1 MRGQRSDTLA
11 RVSVLP
17 PGIRTFKP
25 RRGRVTSRQAEG
37 LRDGADFLVE
47 LGDSDPTAL
56 LGEYDRVFLDIGF
69 GMGDTVE
76 PFALAQPDIGI
87 LAIDIH
93 TPGIGDLLHRCAHTP
108 LPNVRVMSADA
119 LEVLPLIAP
128 ASLAGVR
135 SYFPDPWPKAR
146 HHKRRLVQQPVLDLV
161 ASRVRPNS
169 SWHLATD
176 WAEYAEV
183 MIQEFAA
190 NPHWT
195 GGVIDRPEW
204 RPMTRFERTGL
215 EQGRAS
221 VDLWFTRVD
230 A

>member
-1 MRGQRSDTLA
+1 M
-11 RVSVLP
+11 SVLP

-25 RRGRVTSRQAEG
+25 RRGRVTARQSEG
-37 LRDGADFLVE
+37 LRDGAGFLIE
-47 LGDSDPTAL
+47 LCDSDPTLQLA
-56 LGEYDRVFLDIGF
+56 GYGDIVLDIGF

-76 PFALAQPDIGI
+76 PFALAAPETGI

-128 ASLAGVR
+128 GSLAGVR

-161 ASRVRPNS
+161 ASRVREGG

-176 WAEYAEV
+176 WTEYAEAMLEAFSV
-183 MIQEFAA
+183 NA
-190 NPHWT
+190 HWS
-195 GGVIDRPEW
+195 GGVIERPDW
-204 RPMTRFERTGL
+204 RPFTRFERVGV
-215 EQGRAS
+215 EQGRAP
-221 VDLWFTRVD
+221 VDLWFTRVTP
-230 A
+230 